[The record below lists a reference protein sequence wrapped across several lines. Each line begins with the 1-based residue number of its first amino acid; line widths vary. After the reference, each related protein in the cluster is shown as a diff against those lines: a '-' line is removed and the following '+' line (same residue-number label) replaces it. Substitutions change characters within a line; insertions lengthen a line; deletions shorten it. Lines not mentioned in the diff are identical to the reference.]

1 MSPFDPARLPR
12 ELPVLGVHGTV
23 LFPGATAPLA
33 LHTDQAVEAA
43 HDAVAADGLL
53 AVALRRTPPR
63 DDDPFH
69 RIAALASV
77 RDLLGRGEVRC
88 RVVGLARVELVEVW
102 PWERHARARVTL
114 VEDAPEPAAPPAPS
128 TRDRRLRERLL
139 VDGPDAFP
147 ELPLPALRALVRVE
161 DRSRLAD
168 LVLAHLDVA
177 AAEKQRGLAERSVEL
192 RLALASSLLDRALAE
207 GAARRQLV
215 DHAVRGVR
223 LLLWRAWRPRL
234 A

>member
-1 MSPFDPARLPR
+1 MSLFDPARLPR

-43 HDAVAADGLL
+43 HDAAAGDGLL

-63 DDDPFH
+63 DDEPFH
-69 RIAALASV
+69 RIAALAVV
-77 RDLLGRGEVRC
+77 RDLLGRGAVRC

-102 PWERHARARVTL
+102 PWERHARARVSL
-114 VEDAPEPAAPPAPS
+114 VEDGPAPAASS
-128 TRDRRLRERLL
+128 TRDRRLRARLL

-161 DRSRLAD
+161 EPSRLAD
-168 LVLAHLDVA
+168 LVLAHLEVA
-177 AAEKQRGLAERSVEL
+177 AAEKQRGLAERNVEL

-215 DHAVRGVR
+215 DHAIRGFR
-223 LLLWRAWRPRL
+223 LLLWRAWRPRV